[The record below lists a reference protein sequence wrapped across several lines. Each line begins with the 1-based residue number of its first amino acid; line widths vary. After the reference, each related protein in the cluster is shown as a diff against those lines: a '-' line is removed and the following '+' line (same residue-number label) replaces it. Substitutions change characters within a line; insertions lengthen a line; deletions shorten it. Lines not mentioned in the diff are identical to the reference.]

1 MNSKIKKMVVFIV
14 AILAISIIPTM
25 SKAAYSAKMDIVP
38 DKTSVKPGDTINVVI
53 NLKDVKEA
61 GTGVGAIAGILNYDS
76 KFFSSVK
83 MDGVE
88 AANSNWY
95 VPSTQKFSIT
105 ASNPLTKDG
114 EFKTLQFTV
123 SDTAVGSSKVEFK
136 DLISSGG
143 GTQDDP
149 TLEIES
155 KSDDVT
161 LTFTVSSDDNNDNN
175 NGDNNNNNG
184 DSDNGKDENTTPD
197 EDKTNPSTTGN
208 TPKNDGGSSTKQISG
223 TGSTGVTSKTQLPK
237 AGIKKGIGIA
247 GGILVVVIVG
257 SYVLYKRY
265 PKV

>member
-1 MNSKIKKMVVFIV
+1 MKKKLKLIIILIIAIV
-14 AILAISIIPTM
+14 AISIIPTM

-38 DKTSVKPGDTINVVI
+38 DKTSVKPGDIINVVI

-184 DSDNGKDENTTPD
+184 KDENTTPD

-208 TPKNDGGSSTKQISG
+208 TPKNDGGSSKKQISG

-237 AGIKKGIGIA
+237 AGLKKGIVIA
-247 GGILVVVIVG
+247 GGILLVVIVG

>member
-38 DKTSVKPGDTINVVI
+38 DKTSVKPGNTINVVI

-161 LTFTVSSDDNNDNN
+161 LTFTVSSDDNN
-175 NGDNNNNNG
+175 NNG

-208 TPKNDGGSSTKQISG
+208 TPKNDGGLSTKQISG

-237 AGIKKGIGIA
+237 AGLKKGIVIA
-247 GGILVVVIVG
+247 GGILLVVIVG

>member
-1 MNSKIKKMVVFIV
+1 MNSKIKKIVVFIV

-88 AANSNWY
+88 ASNSNWY

-136 DLISSGG
+136 ELISSGG
-143 GTQDDP
+143 GTQADP

-155 KSDDVT
+155 KSDDVA
-161 LTFTVSSDDNNDNN
+161 LTFTVGSDNNDNN
-175 NGDNNNNNG
+175 NGNNNNNNNNP
-184 DSDNGKDENTTPD
+184 DNGKDENTTPD
-197 EDKTNPSTTGN
+197 KDKTNPSTNGN

-223 TGSTGVTSKTQLPK
+223 TKSTGVTSKTQLPK
-237 AGIKKGIGIA
+237 AGLKKGIVIA
-247 GGILVVVIVG
+247 GGILLVVIVG